1 MGAGDRLVMP
11 RFLHDTARKRA
22 PDAAASVSATVPPS
36 SSSSPTASRVC
47 TPLSTTDGSASVV
60 EELQRR
66 KAAFLAHFKSHS
78 APPFAS
84 ADDETAAADERTCQ
98 SFGAAAVLPSGSAD
112 SKCHVCN
119 APLRLLRVRHHCRN
133 CGLAVCGVHSKNQ
146 VPLPHL
152 GIMKEVRVCDL
163 CTRHLVQRRAGYRSP
178 KTSRSRQNSN
188 PNSIER
194 ESDPELVPVVTEKTS
209 ALVTPSTPP
218 KSGLP
223 PMGGTSGPC
232 GLPEAANP
240 GSFSF
245 KSLSAGANTTG
256 SAMPG
261 ILFSCLLEEQDNT
274 MDEILYLGTFTM
286 GGRSLASRRMS
297 ANVALWKWRV
307 FMLTTAEML
316 CFKATASI
324 TDDDIVHVSAM
335 ALGEV
340 RSSVHLSDI
349 LHIEVND
356 QFPRILTV
364 IRSDGRVFRVRA
376 RTPEQCTE
384 IAMTLRKAMQLFQDA
399 LYKLQRGPQPEDNSI
414 SCVTVQHESS
424 LPESVVVSNPAVDE
438 AFQVEMYPS
447 SILRLYVNGPAANG
461 TALYSREMLSRGA
474 KGSLPVVVEAEPL
487 GNGVRDDHVLHVA
500 VKAKKAV
507 NKREGENDRRFWG
520 LTCFFVAVAAV
531 MNSMDKGPFELLAWL
546 SALVLFLS
554 RFHERISLLLTTKR
568 LVRAQRLR
576 VECVEITLGK
586 SGGSPD
592 DGDDDGQDE
601 ELDGRFLAGCEG
613 DVEEAKARYAA
624 TMKWRKENDVD
635 TILLRPSPVFADMK
649 ECFTHFTHKK
659 DRQGHPISF
668 EFLGGQRK
676 ALHDFTGRGVSED
689 EAIMHHVRMMEF
701 MWKVLDP
708 RPFPEGNMLKVYDI
722 KGISMADL
730 STDVVNYTKKWGE
743 VVATYNPERVYQ
755 VFLINPPSWF
765 NLIWKLVSPLVN
777 PKTRERIHVLRGQK
791 DITKA
796 LLEFVAPENLPK
808 EYGGE
813 CQCEGGC
820 FTHSPEENDIREWT
834 EFVDTNYR
842 GDPYDPVLVDA
853 YERLCEKYQKQL
865 PPPSPSPDDQSPASV

>member
-1 MGAGDRLVMP
+1 M
-11 RFLHDTARKRA
+11 
-22 PDAAASVSATVPPS
+22 
-36 SSSSPTASRVC
+36 
-47 TPLSTTDGSASVV
+47 V

-66 KAAFLAHFKSHS
+66 KAAFLAHFKSNS
-78 APPFAS
+78 ASIANGEDTTAPTAS
-84 ADDETAAADERTCQ
+84 DFRSNRSIDAMMTPQ
-98 SFGAAAVLPSGSAD
+98 SGTD

-119 APLRLLRVRHHCRN
+119 VPLRLLRVRHRCRN

-178 KTSRSRQNSN
+178 KSSRSRQNSN
-188 PNSIER
+188 PNYAER
-194 ESDPELVPVVTEKTS
+194 ESDPELPPLTGEKMS
-209 ALVTPSTPP
+209 MPLKECLPLVDNMGTTPGTPDGC
-218 KSGLP
+218 SQTGFSLN
-223 PMGGTSGPC
+223 S
-232 GLPEAANP
+232 P
-240 GSFSF
+240 GS
-245 KSLSAGANTTG
+245 ANNNV

-274 MDEILYLGTFTM
+274 VDEILYLGTFTM

-316 CFKATASI
+316 CFKATGSI
-324 TDDDIVHVSAM
+324 TDDDSVPLSAM

-384 IAMTLRKAMQLFQDA
+384 IAVTLRKAMQLFQDA
-399 LYKLQRGPQPEDNSI
+399 LFKLQRGPQPEDNSI

-424 LPESVVVSNPAVDE
+424 LPEFVVASNPAVGE
-438 AFQVEMYPS
+438 AFQVDMYPS
-447 SILRLYVNGPAANG
+447 SILRFYVNGPSANG
-461 TALYSREMLSRGA
+461 TALYSREMLTHGD
-474 KGSLPVVVEAEPL
+474 KGSSPVVVEAEPL
-487 GNGVRDDHVLHVA
+487 GNGPRDDHVLHVA
-500 VKAKKAV
+500 VKSEKAL
-507 NKREGENDRRFWG
+507 NYLEGETNRRFWG
-520 LTCFFVAVAAV
+520 LTSFLAAVAAV
-531 MNSMDKGPFELLAWL
+531 MNSMDTRSFELLAGL
-546 SALVLFLS
+546 SALVLLIT

-568 LVRAQRLR
+568 FSRAKQLR
-576 VECVEITLGK
+576 IECVEITMGK
-586 SGGSPD
+586 SDGSSM
-592 DGDDDGQDE
+592 GDDDEQAE
-601 ELDGRFLAGCEG
+601 ELDSRFLAGCEG
-613 DVEEAKARYAA
+613 DVEEAKERYAA
-624 TMKWRKENDVD
+624 TMKWRKEKDVD
-635 TILLRPSPVFADMK
+635 TILLRPSHVFTDMK
-649 ECFTHFTHKK
+649 ECFTHFIHKK
-659 DRQGHPISF
+659 DRQGHPITF

-676 ALHDFTGRGVSED
+676 AMHDFIGRGISED
-689 EAIMHHVRMMEF
+689 EAIMHHVRLMEF
-701 MWKVLDP
+701 MWNVIDP
-708 RPFPEGNMLKVYDI
+708 RPFPEGTMLKVYDI

-730 STDVVNYTKKWGE
+730 SSDVVNYTKKWGE
-743 VVATYNPERVYQ
+743 VIATYNPERVYQ

-777 PKTRERIHVLRGQK
+777 QKTRERIHVLRGQK

-834 EFVDTNYR
+834 EFVNANYH
-842 GDPYDPVLVDA
+842 GDPHDPVLVNA
-853 YERLCEKYQKQL
+853 YNKLCEKYQKQL
-865 PPPSPSPDDQSPASV
+865 PPSSPSYNGHEVPNVTTL

>member
-1 MGAGDRLVMP
+1 MP
-11 RFLHDTARKRA
+11 RFLREASRERS
-22 PDAAASVSATVPPS
+22 PDLTTTSSFTSTSSLS
-36 SSSSPTASRVC
+36 SS
-47 TPLSTTDGSASVV
+47 LSTTSLSTSEVESTMV

-66 KAAFLAHFKSHS
+66 KAAFLAHFKSNS
-78 APPFAS
+78 TSLSSTDEVTTPTAS
-84 ADDETAAADERTCQ
+84 EYTSSRSLDVAMTPQT
-98 SFGAAAVLPSGSAD
+98 GAD

-119 APLRLLRVRHHCRN
+119 VSLRLLRVRHQCRN
-133 CGLAVCGVHSKNQ
+133 CRLTVCGVHSKNQ

-163 CTRHLVQRRAGYRSP
+163 CTRYLVQRRAGYRSP
-178 KTSRSRQNSN
+178 KSSRPRHNSN
-188 PNSIER
+188 PSYTER
-194 ESDPELVPVVTEKTS
+194 ESDPEVSPISEKKMS
-209 ALVTPSTPP
+209 MPLTPP
-218 KSGLP
+218 KDSLP
-223 PMGGTSGPC
+223 SVDGT
-232 GLPEAANP
+232 AIAP
-240 GSFSF
+240 GTPNGNSRASFSLN
-245 KSLSAGANTTG
+245 SMGSTLASNNAN
-256 SAMPG
+256 AMPG

-274 MDEILYLGTFTM
+274 VDEILYLGTFTM

-316 CFKATASI
+316 CFKATGSI
-324 TDDDIVHVSAM
+324 TDDDCIPVSAM

-384 IAMTLRKAMQLFQDA
+384 IANTLRKAMQLFQDA
-399 LYKLQRGPQPEDNSI
+399 LFKLQRGPQPEDNSI

-424 LPESVVVSNPAVDE
+424 LPESVIASNPAVGK
-438 AFQVEMYPS
+438 AFRVDMYPS
-447 SILRLYVNGPAANG
+447 SILRFYVNGPSANG
-461 TALYSREMLSRGA
+461 TALYSREMLIHGG
-474 KGSLPVVVEAEPL
+474 KGCSPVVVEAKPL
-487 GNGVRDDHVLHVA
+487 RNGLRDEHVLYVA
-500 VKAKKAV
+500 VKTEKALSSS
-507 NKREGENDRRFWG
+507 EGETNWHFWG
-520 LTCFFVAVAAV
+520 LASFFVVVAAV
-531 MNSMDKGPFELLAWL
+531 MNSMDKGSFELLAWL
-546 SALVLFLS
+546 SALALFLT
-554 RFHERISLLLTTKR
+554 RFHEGISLLLTTKR
-568 LVRAQRLR
+568 FSRAQQLR
-576 VECVEITLGK
+576 VECVKITMGK
-586 SGGSPD
+586 SEGSSECK
-592 DGDDDGQDE
+592 DDGQDE
-601 ELDGRFLAGCEG
+601 ELDSRFLAGCEG
-613 DVEEAKARYAA
+613 DVEEAKERYAA

-635 TILLRPSPVFADMK
+635 TILLRPSHVYADMK
-649 ECFTHFTHKK
+649 ECFTHFIHKK
-659 DRQGHPISF
+659 DRQGHLISY

-701 MWKVLDP
+701 MWNVIDP

-722 KGISMADL
+722 KGISMVDL
-730 STDVVNYTKKWGE
+730 SSDVVNYTKKWGE
-743 VVATYNPERVYQ
+743 VIATYNPERVYQ

-777 PKTRERIHVLRGQK
+777 SKTRERIHVLRGQK

-813 CQCEGGC
+813 CQCDGGC

-834 EFVDTNYR
+834 EFVNANFH
-842 GDPYDPVLVDA
+842 GDPHDPVLVDG
-853 YERLCEKYQKQL
+853 YNKLCEKYQKQL
-865 PPPSPSPDDQSPASV
+865 LPSSFSIDASEVPNETTL

>member
-1 MGAGDRLVMP
+1 MGAGDRLVRP
-11 RFLHDTARKRA
+11 RFLHETSRKRA
-22 PDAAASVSATVPPS
+22 PDAALPAASS
-36 SSSSPTASRVC
+36 SSSSPPSSSPPLTS
-47 TPLSTTDGSASVV
+47 LSTTDTEPSMV

-78 APPFAS
+78 TPLS
-84 ADDETAAADERTCQ
+84 TADNTAAAPDYPQCQ
-98 SFGAAAVLPSGSAD
+98 SFDAAMMPSGGAE

-119 APLRLLRVRHHCRN
+119 APLRLLRVR
-133 CGLAVCGVHSKNQ
+133 
-146 VPLPHL
+146 
-152 GIMKEVRVCDL
+152 EVRVCDL
-163 CTRHLVQRRAGYRSP
+163 CTRYLVQRRAGYRSP

-188 PNSIER
+188 PNSVER
-194 ESDPELVPVVTEKTS
+194 ESDPELLVSSPMEKN
-209 ALVTPSTPP
+209 AVAVAPSTPP
-218 KSGLP
+218 RSCLP
-223 PMGGTSGPC
+223 PIGGTSVTC
-232 GLPEAANP
+232 GTPDAGTR
-240 GSFSF
+240 GSFSC
-245 KSLSAGANTTG
+245 KSLGAASASTNVG
-256 SAMPG
+256 AMPG

-324 TDDDIVHVSAM
+324 TDDDNVHMSAM

-384 IAMTLRKAMQLFQDA
+384 IAVTLRKAMQLFQDA

-424 LPESVVVSNPAVDE
+424 LPESVVASNPAVGE

-447 SILRLYVNGPAANG
+447 SILRLYVNGPSANG
-461 TALYSREMLSRGA
+461 TALYSREMLNRGAA
-474 KGSLPVVVEAEPL
+474 KGSSPVVVEAEPL
-487 GNGVRDDHVLHVA
+487 GNGPRDDPVLHVV
-500 VKAKKAV
+500 VKTEKAV
-507 NKREGENDRRFWG
+507 CKQAEETDRRFWG
-520 LTCFFVAVAAV
+520 LTSFFAAAAAV
-531 MNSMDKGPFELLAWL
+531 MNSMDKGSFELLAWL
-546 SALVLFLS
+546 SALVLFLT

-568 LVRAQRLR
+568 FVRAQRLCI
-576 VECVEITLGK
+576 ECVEITLGK
-586 SGGSPD
+586 SGGSSE
-592 DGDDDGQDE
+592 GDDDGQDE

-613 DVEEAKARYAA
+613 DVEEAKARYGA
-624 TMKWRKENDVD
+624 TLKWRRENDVD
-635 TILLRPSPVFADMK
+635 TILLRPSSVFTDMK
-649 ECFTHFTHKK
+649 ECFTHFTHKR

-676 ALHDFTGRGVSED
+676 ALHDFTARGVSED

-701 MWKVLDP
+701 MWKVVDP

-743 VVATYNPERVYQ
+743 MIATYNPERVYQ
-755 VFLINPPSWF
+755 VFLVNPPSWF

-813 CQCEGGC
+813 CQCKGGC

-834 EFVDTNYR
+834 EFVNANYH

-853 YERLCEKYQKQL
+853 YDKLRDKYQKQL
-865 PPPSPSPDDQSPASV
+865 PPSSSPSTTNSPPVSDGATY

>member
-1 MGAGDRLVMP
+1 MGAGERLAMP
-11 RFLHDTARKRA
+11 RFLRDRA
-22 PDAAASVSATVPPS
+22 PDVAPTSASASPS
-36 SSSSPTASRVC
+36 PASPT
-47 TPLSTTDGSASVV
+47 TGESAAEPSMV

-66 KAAFLAHFKSHS
+66 KAAFLAHFKSNS
-78 APPFAS
+78 APLPSSEDA
-84 ADDETAAADERTCQ
+84 TAADFSSTRSLDVAVAPQ
-98 SFGAAAVLPSGSAD
+98 SSSSSTDAD

-119 APLRLLRVRHHCRN
+119 APLRLLRLRHRCRN
-133 CGLAVCGVHSKNQ
+133 CGMAVCGVHSKNQ

-178 KTSRSRQNSN
+178 KNARSRQNSSPN
-188 PNSIER
+188 PIYVER
-194 ESDPELVPVVTEKTS
+194 ESDPELSPLIGEKIPV
-209 ALVTPSTPP
+209 ALAPLTPP
-218 KSGLP
+218 AGKDFDALG
-223 PMGGTSGPC
+223 M
-232 GLPEAANP
+232 PEVGSR
-240 GSFSF
+240 GSFSLN
-245 KSLSAGANTTG
+245 SLGGGLVSSSS

-261 ILFSCLLEEQDNT
+261 ILYSCMLEEQDNT

-297 ANVALWKWRV
+297 ANVALWKWRI

-316 CFKATASI
+316 CFKATGSI
-324 TDDDIVHVSAM
+324 PDDDTAPLSAM

-356 QFPRILTV
+356 QFARILTV

-384 IAMTLRKAMQLFQDA
+384 IAQTLRKAMQLFQDA
-399 LYKLQRGPQPEDNSI
+399 LFKLQRGPRPEDNSI

-424 LPESVVVSNPAVDE
+424 LPESVVASNPAVGE

-447 SILRLYVNGPAANG
+447 SILRFYVNGPSANG
-461 TALYSREMLSRGA
+461 MALYSCEMLARG
-474 KGSLPVVVEAEPL
+474 KKDRPPVVVEAEPL
-487 GNGVRDDHVLHVA
+487 GNGPRDDHVLHVA
-500 VKAKKAV
+500 VKTEKALGSS
-507 NKREGENDRRFWG
+507 EGAEETNRRFWG
-520 LTCFFVAVAAV
+520 LTSFLAAVAAV
-531 MNSMDKGPFELLAWL
+531 MNSMDNGSFELLAWL
-546 SALVLFLS
+546 SALVLFLT

-568 LVRAQRLR
+568 FSRAQQFR
-576 VECVEITLGK
+576 VECVSITMGK
-586 SGGSPD
+586 SEGSAEDND
-592 DGDDDGQDE
+592 DEHGE
-601 ELDGRFLAGCEG
+601 ELELDNRFLAGCEG
-613 DVEEAKARYAA
+613 DVEEAKERYAA
-624 TMKWRKENDVD
+624 TLKWRKENDVD
-635 TILLRPSPVFADMK
+635 TILLRPSHVFTDMK
-649 ECFTHFTHKK
+649 ECFTHFIHKK

-676 ALHDFTGRGVSED
+676 ALHDFTARGVTED

-701 MWKVLDP
+701 MWNVVDP
-708 RPFPEGNMLKVYDI
+708 RPFPDGNMLKIYDI
-722 KGISMADL
+722 KGISMADM
-730 STDVVNYTKKWGE
+730 SSDVVNYTKKWGE
-743 VVATYNPERVYQ
+743 VIATYNPERVYQ
-755 VFLINPPSWF
+755 VFIINPPAWF

-777 PKTRERIHVLRGQK
+777 PKTRERIHVLRGQR

-834 EFVDTNYR
+834 EFVNTNYN
-842 GDPYDPVLVDA
+842 GDTHDPVIVEA
-853 YERLCEKYQKQL
+853 YNKLCEKYHKQL
-865 PPPSPSPDDQSPASV
+865 PLPSPSNVTPTLLNGAPSC

>member
-1 MGAGDRLVMP
+1 MP
-11 RFLHDTARKRA
+11 RFLRETSRDHRT
-22 PDAAASVSATVPPS
+22 PDVAPS
-36 SSSSPTASRVC
+36 SSSSSSPSPAS
-47 TPLSTTDGSASVV
+47 PSAGEAEPSMV

-66 KAAFLAHFKSHS
+66 KAAFLAHFKSNS
-78 APPFAS
+78 APISSGEDGAVPTAS
-84 ADDETAAADERTCQ
+84 DFSSTRSLDGGMGPHC
-98 SFGAAAVLPSGSAD
+98 AD

-119 APLRLLRVRHHCRN
+119 APLRLLRLRHRCRN
-133 CGLAVCGVHSKNQ
+133 CGQAVCGVHSKNQ

-163 CTRHLVQRRAGYRSP
+163 CTRQLVQRRAGYRSP
-178 KTSRSRQNSN
+178 KSSRIRQNSN
-188 PNSIER
+188 PNYAER
-194 ESDPELVPVVTEKTS
+194 ESDPELSPLAGEKMPMPLTLPPSGKDRNPSVDGVVS
-209 ALVTPSTPP
+209 ALGTPDVS
-218 KSGLP
+218 SR
-223 PMGGTSGPC
+223 
-232 GLPEAANP
+232 
-240 GSFSF
+240 GSFSLN
-245 KSLSAGANTTG
+245 SLG
-256 SAMPG
+256 SGLTSISTNAMPG
-261 ILFSCLLEEQDNT
+261 ILYSCLLEEQDNT

-297 ANVALWKWRV
+297 ANVALWKWRI

-316 CFKATASI
+316 CFKATGSI
-324 TDDDIVHVSAM
+324 PDDDSASMSAM

-384 IAMTLRKAMQLFQDA
+384 IAATLRKTMQLFQDA
-399 LYKLQRGPQPEDNSI
+399 LFKLQRGPQPEDNSI

-424 LPESVVVSNPAVDE
+424 LPESVVTSNPAVGE

-447 SILRLYVNGPAANG
+447 SILRFYVNGPSANG
-461 TALYSREMLSRGA
+461 TALFSREMLTRGN
-474 KGSLPVVVEAEPL
+474 KELPPVVVEAEPL
-487 GNGVRDDHVLHVA
+487 GNGLRDDHVLHVA
-500 VKAKKAV
+500 VRTEKALGSV
-507 NKREGENDRRFWG
+507 EGAEEINRRFWG
-520 LTCFFVAVAAV
+520 LTSILAAVAAV
-531 MNSMDKGPFELLAWL
+531 MNSMDKGSFELLAWL
-546 SALVLFLS
+546 SALVLFLT
-554 RFHERISLLLTTKR
+554 RFHERISVLLTTR
-568 LVRAQRLR
+568 RFSRAQQLR
-576 VECVEITLGK
+576 VECVSITMGK
-586 SGGSPD
+586 SEGPSE
-592 DGDDDGQDE
+592 GDDDEHGE
-601 ELDGRFLAGCEG
+601 ERELDNRFLAGCEG
-613 DVEEAKARYAA
+613 DVEEAKERYAA

-635 TILLRPSPVFADMK
+635 TILLRPSHVFTDMK

-659 DRQGHPISF
+659 DRLGHPISF

-676 ALHDFTGRGVSED
+676 ALHDFTARGVTED

-701 MWKVLDP
+701 MWNVIDP

-730 STDVVNYTKKWGE
+730 SSDVVNYTKKWGE
-743 VVATYNPERVYQ
+743 VIATYNPERVYQ
-755 VFLINPPSWF
+755 VFIINPPAWF

-777 PKTRERIHVLRGQK
+777 PKTRERIHVLRGHK

-834 EFVDTNYR
+834 EFVNANYH
-842 GDPYDPVLVDA
+842 GDAHDPVLVDA
-853 YERLCEKYQKQL
+853 YNKLCEKYRNQL
-865 PPPSPSPDDQSPASV
+865 PLPGNATQAGQHLDAR

>member
-1 MGAGDRLVMP
+1 MP
-11 RFLHDTARKRA
+11 RFLRETSRDHRT
-22 PDAAASVSATVPPS
+22 PDVAPS
-36 SSSSPTASRVC
+36 SSSSSSPSPAS
-47 TPLSTTDGSASVV
+47 PSAGEAEPSMV

-66 KAAFLAHFKSHS
+66 KAAFLAHFKSNS
-78 APPFAS
+78 APISSGEDGAVPTAS
-84 ADDETAAADERTCQ
+84 DFSST
-98 SFGAAAVLPSGSAD
+98 GSLDGGMGPHCAD

-119 APLRLLRVRHHCRN
+119 APLRLLRLRHRCRN
-133 CGLAVCGVHSKNQ
+133 CGQAVCGVHSKNQ

-163 CTRHLVQRRAGYRSP
+163 CTRQLVQRRAGYRSP
-178 KTSRSRQNSN
+178 KSSRIRQNSN
-188 PNSIER
+188 PNYAER
-194 ESDPELVPVVTEKTS
+194 ESDPELSPLAGEKMPMPLTLPPSGKDRNPSVDGVVS
-209 ALVTPSTPP
+209 ALGTPDVS
-218 KSGLP
+218 SR
-223 PMGGTSGPC
+223 
-232 GLPEAANP
+232 
-240 GSFSF
+240 GSFSLN
-245 KSLSAGANTTG
+245 SLG
-256 SAMPG
+256 SGLTSISTNAMPG
-261 ILFSCLLEEQDNT
+261 ILYSCLLEEQDNT

-297 ANVALWKWRV
+297 ANVALWKWRI

-316 CFKATASI
+316 CFKATGSI
-324 TDDDIVHVSAM
+324 PDDDSASMSAM

-384 IAMTLRKAMQLFQDA
+384 IAATLRKAMQLFQDA
-399 LYKLQRGPQPEDNSI
+399 LFKLQRGPQPEDNSI

-424 LPESVVVSNPAVDE
+424 LPESVVTSNPAVGE

-447 SILRLYVNGPAANG
+447 SILRFYVNGPSANG
-461 TALYSREMLSRGA
+461 TALFSREMLTRGN
-474 KGSLPVVVEAEPL
+474 KELPPVVVEAEPL
-487 GNGVRDDHVLHVA
+487 GNGLRDDHVLHVA
-500 VKAKKAV
+500 VRTEKALGSV
-507 NKREGENDRRFWG
+507 EGAEETNRRFWG
-520 LTCFFVAVAAV
+520 LTSILAAVAAV
-531 MNSMDKGPFELLAWL
+531 MNSMDKGSFELLAWL
-546 SALVLFLS
+546 SALVLFLT
-554 RFHERISLLLTTKR
+554 RFHERISVLLTTR
-568 LVRAQRLR
+568 RFSRAQQLR
-576 VECVEITLGK
+576 VECVSITMGK
-586 SGGSPD
+586 SEGPSE
-592 DGDDDGQDE
+592 GDDDEHGE
-601 ELDGRFLAGCEG
+601 ERELDNRFLAGCEG
-613 DVEEAKARYAA
+613 DVEEAKERYAA

-635 TILLRPSPVFADMK
+635 TILLRPSHVFTDMK

-659 DRQGHPISF
+659 DRLGHPISF

-676 ALHDFTGRGVSED
+676 ALHDFTARGVTED

-701 MWKVLDP
+701 MWNVIDS

-730 STDVVNYTKKWGE
+730 SSDVVNYTKKWGE
-743 VVATYNPERVYQ
+743 VIATYNPERVYQ
-755 VFLINPPSWF
+755 VFIINPPAWF

-777 PKTRERIHVLRGQK
+777 PKTRERIHVLRGHK

-834 EFVDTNYR
+834 EFVNANYH
-842 GDPYDPVLVDA
+842 GDAHDPVLVDA
-853 YERLCEKYQKQL
+853 SNKLCEKYRNQL
-865 PPPSPSPDDQSPASV
+865 PLPANATQAGQHLDAR